1 MHLRAVEAKMDEF
14 KRFDC
19 QVVAVHF
26 YREMENQEKW
36 RSIVQCG
43 QEQIADPERILYK
56 LFGLGRLP
64 VHTNKW
70 MTMALNSYAGR
81 LATGHEVFADTEPGD
96 DYQAGGD
103 AIVTQ
108 EGEVVYSFRGPIAY
122 LRPPVEELL
131 LALDKNS
138 SAAQQ

>member
-1 MHLRAVEAKMDEF
+1 MHLRAVETNLDEF

-26 YREMENQEKW
+26 YRKMENQEKW
-36 RSIVQCG
+36 RTIVQCG
-43 QEQIADPERILYK
+43 QEQIADSERLLFK

-64 VHTNKW
+64 VHANKW
-70 MTMALNSYAGR
+70 MTIAMNRFGDK
-81 LATGHEVFADTEPGD
+81 LASGHEVFSDTEPGD

-108 EGEVVYSFRGPIAY
+108 EGEVVYSFHGSTPG
-122 LRPPVEELL
+122 LHPPVEELL
-131 LALDKNS
+131 SALDKHS

>member
-43 QEQIADPERILYK
+43 QEQIADPERVLYK

-64 VHTNKW
+64 VHVNKW

-81 LATGHEVFADTEPGD
+81 LASGHEVFSDTEPGD

-108 EGEVVYSFRGPIAY
+108 EGEVVYSFHGSTPG
-122 LRPPVEELL
+122 LHQPVEELL
-131 LALDKNS
+131 SALDKHS